1 MKQLSNYNSPHSGG
15 PLMADQRMF
24 AIAEKLLE
32 LTRNGQVNWR
42 ETVDSNQ
49 FIVSIPRQTFSIRCV
64 DLFREYSLSLINQR
78 GSIVESLT
86 LDTGEKG
93 YQTLEDLFNIAYRT
107 ARKVDEQLDEALKA
121 LDQGGPIGTIT

>member
-1 MKQLSNYNSPHSGG
+1 
-15 PLMADQRMF
+15 MADQRMF